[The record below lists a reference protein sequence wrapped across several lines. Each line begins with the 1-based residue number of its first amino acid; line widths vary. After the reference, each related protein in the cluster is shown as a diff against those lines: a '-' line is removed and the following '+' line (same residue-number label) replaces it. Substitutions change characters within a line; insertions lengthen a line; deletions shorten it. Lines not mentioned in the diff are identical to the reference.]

1 MKPEFSGA
9 EWSKVGGK
17 LKSATDSTHLR
28 MRTGAQVTFNPFA
41 RNPSH
46 RSFLFSRFQS
56 FSSELAL
63 AHDPLVTV
71 GQRLDA
77 VLEHTVFCW
86 QRSNDCESTRC
97 FHFKI
102 ARDQLDRLID
112 FEFVNLH
119 GMSLLFPK
127 KMGGLNSKL
136 RPNGRL

>member
-63 AHDPLVTV
+63 AHDPLVTPASSM
-71 GQRLDA
+71 GMPAAHRYLYEQPYYG
-77 VLEHTVFCW
+77 H
-86 QRSNDCESTRC
+86 QGIINDPSPATN
-97 FHFKI
+97 
-102 ARDQLDRLID
+102 ARRQEITTGSP
-112 FEFVNLH
+112 VVQSGVPH
-119 GMSLLFPK
+119 SLRAIFLAT
-127 KMGGLNSKL
+127 GATISREG
-136 RPNGRL
+136 